1 MAVVGRP
8 LDHENEL
15 VEHARRGD
23 AAAYEELVR
32 LHEHVAYRTALVF
45 SASPADAQDAAQE
58 ALLKAW
64 RALPRFR
71 AGAPFRPWLLAI
83 VANEARSRVRAAGRR
98 AGRERRAFALEPARA
113 GEPPDAAVLV
123 RERHAALA
131 QALAALPERD
141 RTVLALR
148 YLLELSEEE
157 TAAALGCRRGT
168 VKSRVSRALQRMR
181 TSMEVAR

>member
-1 MAVVGRP
+1 
-8 LDHENEL
+8 
-15 VEHARRGD
+15 
-23 AAAYEELVR
+23 
-32 LHEHVAYRTALVF
+32 
-45 SASPADAQDAAQE
+45 
-58 ALLKAW
+58 
-64 RALPRFR
+64 
-71 AGAPFRPWLLAI
+71 
-83 VANEARSRVRAAGRR
+83 VRAAGRR

>member
-15 VEHARRGD
+15 VERARRGD

-83 VANEARSRVRAAGRR
+83 VANEARSRVRGARR
-98 AGRERRAFALEPARA
+98 AARARPDGPRSALPARA
-113 GEPPDAAVLV
+113 LRGGDGGGAGLPPRDGQVTRLAGASADAHEHGGGAVTHDEL
-123 RERHAALA
+123 
-131 QALAALPERD
+131 RD
-141 RTVLALR
+141 
-148 YLLELSEEE
+148 E
-157 TAAALGCRRGT
+157 
-168 VKSRVSRALQRMR
+168 
-181 TSMEVAR
+181 

>member
-15 VEHARRGD
+15 VERARRGD

-64 RALPRFR
+64 WALPRFR

-83 VANEARSRVRAAGRR
+83 VANEARSRVRAGARR
-98 AGRERRAFALEPARA
+98 VRREERSAALEPSPASVGPEAAVLGRER
-113 GEPPDAAVLV
+113 
-123 RERHAALA
+123 
-131 QALAALPERD
+131 Q
-141 RTVLALR
+141 
-148 YLLELSEEE
+148 
-157 TAAALGCRRGT
+157 
-168 VKSRVSRALQRMR
+168 
-181 TSMEVAR
+181 